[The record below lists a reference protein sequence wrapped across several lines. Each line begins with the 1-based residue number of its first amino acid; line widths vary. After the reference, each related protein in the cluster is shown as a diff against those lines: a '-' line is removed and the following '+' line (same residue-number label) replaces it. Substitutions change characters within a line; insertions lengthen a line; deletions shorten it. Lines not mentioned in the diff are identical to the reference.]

1 MASSR
6 RVLLLATLQA
16 VALASFD
23 PKPFHHYAEKAE
35 EKGTKRFSHAESHLL
50 PGGTA
55 LTLSWSADADPD
67 TIMGLD
73 TEHAAGVRLADCKPN
88 QLVLHLP
95 ASHVG
100 SAKAWKHVT
109 ASQAIHNC
117 AHLEDHPLYHRIEGM
132 EFTKHPDTPK
142 GGATVVLNTK
152 ELYSISEVLPNVD
165 FKYAVT
171 PIDSLHP
178 DEQEAAKAY
187 WAQQAELK
195 SAKSKEHE
203 EELEARR
210 LQAAGLPAG
219 GIESGVSNTDQAAAA
234 VGKPS
239 PFHFKWDDHA
249 LDTFKSGFKKS
260 VGEVT
265 VTNSFTTQ
273 NRNADQFTS
282 WKPMTH
288 ANFGWN
294 WNYHTNTTRNP
305 QFKYTLPGMRG
316 YVLLKNPYL
325 KFLGGF
331 NIKFQSRWDDK
342 NPFATPPHVKLNAT
356 LEGNAYVN
364 ADLSLMADIYRDVTS
379 DTGLTPN
386 GGAGTPAPIPRR
398 LDSKSPFGAF
408 HIPLLNNFTKET
420 HYFKSVHFF
429 IANIPV
435 VLQPGVSINLNAYH
449 LGLFKGA
456 VRLGINV
463 HLLISATALYDSQS
477 AEGMHMEFK
486 AEALNVKMLPP
497 TWMIYTKHLEFG
509 ALLTPTF
516 WLRGGIGPIRDVTLE
531 MQLKPYCNVSVTQEG
546 EHAYGI
552 QQQVM
557 EKELVVMPFRAV
569 NLQLGSEWSVGI
581 EANGR
586 RKMTSTEL
594 SMGVVEFNDYVEHF
608 RFGVIDQRRLLR
620 EPIKV
625 SLFKNGVQQMGKVVQ
640 IYCESV
646 VEGECQPAP
655 FNAEFYIDMK
665 TVVVQLS
672 LAWHADPVAY
682 LMSKVRAMSF
692 VFPQLALSREASGQY
707 QQSKPESVFIKITR
721 NGREYRAYQEPEV
734 IHSHLVVI
742 KTKKTQD
749 LGLNWID
756 AWNMQYGTISGQ
768 KDVTALIDPSIE
780 LYYVKNGQ
788 EQLMAQTYLP
798 NIDWSRA
805 LMSTSTQ
812 AKNQW
817 LMGGSGVGRQGSSG
831 FGGIDGALAGQEG
844 ANNANPAEVFQGA
857 FFVGNIPIKIAL
869 ASNQDQNTV
878 FSTGHMGIDVHD
890 PVRANRWLR
899 PFRSEKFVQGSSH
912 RLFWAIRNSLPG
924 TAAQKFL
931 ITTWKVEPAT
941 GQFTATSMK
950 MTVDGV
956 CVPNDPE
963 ALRYQAYGK
972 DCSYSQTMKVETG
985 LVGATVV
992 FELTFTDLVD
1002 ETVHKMMS
1010 APVTFVSVLPA
1021 ATPAGN
1027 WGSWLRSKMS
1037 RKLTPQQSQDEWN
1050 GVPRKLSNED
1060 GNVVEAPA
1068 ESGKEMEFPMS
1079 ELELQKD
1086 DEWKG
1091 HVNLAEEQ
1099 KPRRLGEA
1107 TAEARQL
1114 GAMYGYTPS
1123 NISFGAKM
1131 KELHPICTRKPLH
1144 YEIGAGVFFRAKV
1157 VNFHLTGGDQALGAL
1172 TPIVSLIGMQHLD
1185 THDIPL
1191 ANTRL
1196 GKKLSK
1202 VFPKGLCTQGV
1213 CDGVLPGCPG
1223 QSAHTL
1229 VVPKVEF
1236 KLNRN
1241 FQWNDD
1247 TQKSAKTATAF
1258 AMALVP
1264 EMVRVT
1270 SLVITSMMHTTP
1282 KPGTQPASLNGADPN
1297 RFVGASN
1304 VIWVKDSPCRWQR
1317 PPDCANIFEYRGTDY
1332 QGCTIEDHDNRGWC
1346 SVGTPFAGNWRN
1358 CWLSCRNTQTGTHF
1372 TIKNLAKVNG
1382 KWGEKGTI
1390 APSVPVAPVA
1400 VGATTLAPTVPLV
1413 TVKPT
1418 ALDQSLVLGAHV
1430 KCTGTGDAALDGQT
1444 GTFIGFDGAIAKVNF
1459 GAAGLKMIPSV
1470 QCSRV
1475 NRRLATSP
1483 AKVEKKQ
1490 TDPETD
1496 RFVVEIDPKA
1506 LAYKVDED
1514 LIQALIRRKAF
1525 RGMEDGREAE
1535 LGEVQITHFRL
1546 HHGEDSRPGN
1556 DEGMIPVG
1564 PEEKFE
1570 WDSHTDYGDKDET
1583 PQATFPVAS
1592 AVAGVA
1598 VLSIAGLLVAFYRGK
1613 QSQVLPY
1620 LSVSEPVE

>member
-1 MASSR
+1 MVSSR

-16 VALASFD
+16 VALASFE
-23 PKPFHHYAEKAE
+23 PKPFHHYVENAE

-88 QLVLHLP
+88 SLVLHLP
-95 ASHVG
+95 ASHVEV
-100 SAKAWKHVT
+100 AKAWKHVT
-109 ASQAIHNC
+109 ASQALHNC
-117 AHLEDHPLYHRIEGM
+117 AHLEDQPLYHRIEGM

-142 GGATVVLNTK
+142 GGATVVLDTK
-152 ELYSISEVLPNVD
+152 ELHSISQVLPNVD

-178 DEQEAAKAY
+178 DEQEAARAY

-195 SAKSKEHE
+195 AAKSKAHE

-210 LQAAGLPAG
+210 LQ
-219 GIESGVSNTDQAAAA
+219 D
-234 VGKPS
+234 KPS
-239 PFHFKWDDHA
+239 PFHFKWGDHA
-249 LDTFKSGFKKS
+249 LDSFKAGFHKS
-260 VGEVT
+260 MGEVT

-305 QFKYTLPGMRG
+305 QFKYSLPGMRG

-342 NPFATPPHVKLNAT
+342 NPFAAPPHVKLNAT
-356 LEGNAYVN
+356 LDGNGYIN

-379 DTGLTPN
+379 ETGLTPN
-386 GGAGTPAPIPRR
+386 GGEGPAMPTGYETTPAPPAARR
-398 LDSKSPFGAF
+398 LDSKNPFGAF

-429 IANIPV
+429 LANIPV
-435 VLQPGVSINLNAYH
+435 VLQPGVDINLNAYH

-456 VRLGINV
+456 VRLGVNV
-463 HLLISATALYDSQS
+463 HLRISATALYDSQT

-516 WLRGGIGPIRDVTLE
+516 WLRGGVGPIRDVSLE

-546 EHAYGI
+546 QHTYGI

-620 EPIKV
+620 EPIRI
-625 SLFKNGVQQMGKVVQ
+625 SLFKNGVQQTGKTVT
-640 IYCESV
+640 IYCESI

-672 LAWHADPVAY
+672 LAWHADPVKY

-734 IHSHLVVI
+734 VHSHLVVI
-742 KTKKTQD
+742 RTKKTQD

-756 AWNMQYGTISGQ
+756 AWNMAYGTISGQ
-768 KDVTALIDPSIE
+768 KDVTALIDPSIS
-780 LYYVKNGQ
+780 LYFVRNGQ
-788 EQLMAQTYLP
+788 EELMAQTYLP
-798 NIDWSRA
+798 NIDWTRM
-805 LMSTSTQ
+805 LLGTSMQ

-817 LMGGSGVGRQGSSG
+817 YMGGSGVGRQGSSG
-831 FGGIDGALAGQEG
+831 FGGIEG
-844 ANNANPAEVFQGA
+844 AGSAQADANRANPQEVFQGG
-857 FFVGNIPIKIAL
+857 FFVGNIPLKISL
-869 ASNQDQNTV
+869 ASNQDQNTI
-878 FSTGHMGIDVHD
+878 FSTGHMGIDIHD
-890 PVRANRWLR
+890 PIRANRWLR

-912 RLFWAIRNSLPG
+912 RIFWALRNSAPG
-924 TAAQKFL
+924 TAAQKFT
-931 ITTWKVEPAT
+931 ITTWRVNPAT
-941 GQFTATSMK
+941 GQFTPTQMK
-950 MTVDGV
+950 MTVDAV
-956 CVPNDPE
+956 CNSNDEE

-972 DCSYSQTMKVETG
+972 DCTYSQDMKVESG

-992 FELTFTDLVD
+992 FELSFTDLVD
-1002 ETVHKMMS
+1002 KTEHKMMS

-1021 ATPAGN
+1021 AAPASSWGN
-1027 WGSWLRSKMS
+1027 WGGS
-1037 RKLTPQQSQDEWN
+1037 RKLTPQQSADEWN
-1050 GVPRKLSNED
+1050 GVPRKLSDED
-1060 GNVVEAPA
+1060 GNMVEAPA

-1079 ELELQKD
+1079 ELEVQKD

-1091 HVNLAEEQ
+1091 HVNLAGEQ

-1107 TAEARQL
+1107 TSEARQL
-1114 GAMYGYTPS
+1114 YGYTPS

-1144 YEIGAGVFFRAKV
+1144 YEIGAGIYFRAKV
-1157 VNFHLTGGDQALGAL
+1157 RNFHIVGGEDALGPL
-1172 TPIVSLIGMQHLD
+1172 TPLVSLVGLNHLD
-1185 THDIPL
+1185 THDIQL
-1191 ANTRL
+1191 ASTRL

-1223 QSAHTL
+1223 HTARTL

-1241 FQWNDD
+1241 FQWSDK

-1282 KPGTQPASLNGADPN
+1282 KPGTPWRGQDPN
-1297 RFVGASN
+1297 RYFGASN
-1304 VIWVKDSPCRWQR
+1304 VIWVKNSPCRWQK
-1317 PPDCANIFEYRGTDY
+1317 PPDCTSVFKYRGTSY
-1332 QGCTIEDHDNRGWC
+1332 SGCTIEDHDNRGWC
-1346 SVGTPFAGNWRN
+1346 SVGTTFTGNWRN
-1358 CWLSCRNTQTGTHF
+1358 CYLSCQDTQTGTHF

-1382 KWGEKGTI
+1382 EWGEKGTI
-1390 APSVPVAPVA
+1390 T
-1400 VGATTLAPTVPLV
+1400 GGTTLAPTVPLA

-1418 ALDQSLVLGAHV
+1418 AVGALVLGAHV
-1430 KCTGTGDAALDGQT
+1430 KCTGHTGT
-1444 GTFIGFDGAIAKVNF
+1444 GTFIGSDGPMAKVHF
-1459 GAAGLKMIPSV
+1459 GASGLKLIPSA

-1475 NRRLATSP
+1475 TRRLAQSP
-1483 AKVEKKQ
+1483 TKVEKKQ
-1490 TDPETD
+1490 AVPETD

-1535 LGEVQITHFRL
+1535 LGEVEITHFRL
-1546 HHGEDSRPGN
+1546 HHGEDSKPGN

-1570 WDSHTDYGDKDET
+1570 WDSHADYSDKDEK
-1583 PQATFPVAS
+1583 ATLPVAS
-1592 AVAGVA
+1592 AAAGVA
-1598 VLSIAGLLVAFYRGK
+1598 VLGIAGLIVAFYRGK
-1613 QSQVLPY
+1613 HSQVLPY